1 MGLACLESTDRKR
14 IHMMQNDGFSAFL
27 TFQSYSKL
35 ALFKEEQRPDR
46 SIVASHVGSAVLAQ
60 VVHSGLLNAALLSE
74 RSFKLASFKLASFKL
89 ASFKLA
95 SFKLASL
102 KRSSVQIAA
111 TLRAT
116 WALLF

>member
-1 MGLACLESTDRKR
+1 
-14 IHMMQNDGFSAFL
+14 MMQNDGFSAFL

-46 SIVASHVGSAVLAQ
+46 SIVAVLAQ
-60 VVHSGLLNAALLSE
+60 VVRSGLLDAALLIE
-74 RSFKLASFKLASFKL
+74 RSFKLASFKL